1 MSPPPQRPGL
11 GGNRPERRSGGFLAS
26 IVRTLLTFGGFVVI
40 LYFLGFIKLPLPG
53 GAKLP
58 QVGAEA
64 GAEAP
69 AGPPGKNVEQVTTAS
84 IHKQQLAL
92 AKVNQKQLIAT
103 YEQLKRTLD
112 EWEKELLAWEKE
124 APGLLKNEM
133 GKKIATDQAQVSRFR
148 GLSRVTRPSRD
159 QLTTAR
165 QAAEDLIRPIRESL
179 ANPEDASTPDNS
191 LRSSIEQLATD
202 ATQARDSY
210 RQSTNAVLG
219 ILAQVKDNAPA
230 SKTLEEA
237 LATLDQVED
246 AQRVAA
252 MDAEVQKGKNE
263 AAKKVTAEKVKLA
276 EAEAEAN
283 ASRIRD
289 EAAKKKQAAEL
300 AAAQTVEEMAAT
312 QKDGEQKLARLKDLQ
327 EQKRQGDLKAGSVWK
342 GSLLSGGGTTFEGT
356 MKIESRVKD
365 EIKGSLVY
373 QTPGGGER
381 GQFTFKGKVTG
392 TSLKLTPV
400 AGAAETDV
408 HQCVYNPASKTISGQ
423 GVYRSFN
430 LKLSE
435 EKDE

>member
-1 MSPPPQRPGL
+1 MGEGTSR
-11 GGNRPERRSGGFLAS
+11 
-26 IVRTLLTFGGFVVI
+26 
-40 LYFLGFIKLPLPG
+40 
-53 GAKLP
+53 
-58 QVGAEA
+58 
-64 GAEAP
+64 
-69 AGPPGKNVEQVTTAS
+69 
-84 IHKQQLAL
+84 
-92 AKVNQKQLIAT
+92 
-103 YEQLKRTLD
+103 
-112 EWEKELLAWEKE
+112 WETE

-219 ILAQVKDNAPA
+219 ISPRSRTTPPLQRPLRRHSRLSTR
-230 SKTLEEA
+230 SKTPRESPPW
-237 LATLDQVED
+237 TPRSRRVKTRQ
-246 AQRVAA
+246 QR
-252 MDAEVQKGKNE
+252 KSSG
-263 AAKKVTAEKVKLA
+263 KVKLA

-312 QKDGEQKLARLKDLQ
+312 QKDGEQKLAWLKDLQ

-392 TSLKLTPV
+392 TL
-400 AGAAETDV
+400 
-408 HQCVYNPASKTISGQ
+408 
-423 GVYRSFN
+423 
-430 LKLSE
+430 
-435 EKDE
+435 